1 MVPDPTEEI
10 RAIKRELA
18 AKFDF
23 DTRRIFEDI
32 QRRQRE
38 SGRTYIT
45 LPKREPRPQPPVQ
58 QAAPAI
64 PQRTTPEATQESTT
78 TNG

>member
-23 DTRRIFEDI
+23 DIHRIGEDLR
-32 QRRQRE
+32 RRQRE
-38 SGRTYIT
+38 SGRVYVT
-45 LPKREPRPQPPVQ
+45 LPPRRPRQQPATSNVLPASNPATTSDRQ
-58 QAAPAI
+58 QTNPAA
-64 PQRTTPEATQESTT
+64 
-78 TNG
+78 G